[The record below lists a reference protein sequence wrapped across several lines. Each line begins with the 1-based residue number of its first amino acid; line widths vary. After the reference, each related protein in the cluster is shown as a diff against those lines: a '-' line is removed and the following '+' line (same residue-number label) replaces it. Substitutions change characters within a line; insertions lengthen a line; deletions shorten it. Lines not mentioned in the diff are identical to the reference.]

1 MLALPLMQLSQPG
14 PFWIYREPPSTDLVL
29 AFPMALVPTFIAPL
43 LVLLHGAALYART
56 RRRD

>member
-1 MLALPLMQLSQPG
+1 MQLSQPG